1 MHPFAV
7 AAWRQAFGAVALL
20 VCLRPRLRG
29 RSRQEWG
36 AVAALGAGIAAM
48 NAAFYQ
54 AVELLPLGIAA
65 TLLYLGPFAVAVSR
79 TQVGPRLLLPVFALV
94 GVGLVSRP
102 SGDAP
107 PTGILVGVAAAGALA
122 AYTLLAEQLG
132 RGGGL
137 DRLALNVAASALV
150 LSPLSA
156 SSIDGVPPSAW
167 PVLIG
172 SGVLGVGVAFSCDFT
187 ALKLAG
193 ARIVAT
199 LFALDPVFGALMGAA
214 ALSQRLSLATVAGI
228 AIIALA
234 GAATTATRAR
244 SDVVA

>member
-79 TQVGPRLLLPVFALV
+79 TQVGPRLLLPVSALV

-107 PTGILVGVAAAGALA
+107 PTGILVGSPPQARSRPTRCSLNSWAAA
-122 AYTLLAEQLG
+122 E
-132 RGGGL
+132 
-137 DRLALNVAASALV
+137 VS
-150 LSPLSA
+150 
-156 SSIDGVPPSAW
+156 
-167 PVLIG
+167 IG
-172 SGVLGVGVAFSCDFT
+172 S
-187 ALKLAG
+187 
-193 ARIVAT
+193 R
-199 LFALDPVFGALMGAA
+199 
-214 ALSQRLSLATVAGI
+214 
-228 AIIALA
+228 
-234 GAATTATRAR
+234 
-244 SDVVA
+244 